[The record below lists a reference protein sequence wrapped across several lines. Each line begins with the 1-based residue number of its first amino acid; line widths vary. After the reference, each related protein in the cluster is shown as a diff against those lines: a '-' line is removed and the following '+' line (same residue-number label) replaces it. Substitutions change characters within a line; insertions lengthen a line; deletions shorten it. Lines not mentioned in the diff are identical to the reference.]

1 MNFQQT
7 RTRLK
12 KLNLEVFTTQEFKN
26 IFGFDEKSA
35 AVKLTRYKNAG
46 YLVSPKRGVY
56 YLADEP
62 VDKFKIA
69 NRLYFPSY
77 VSLDSI
83 LSARGIIPEVVYTIT
98 SVTTKASR
106 EFSDAQTVYKY
117 YKIKKGAFL
126 GYQKEGEKLVAT
138 PEKALVDYLYFVSQ
152 GKRALNERLN
162 LEKINRQ
169 QVFYYAKFFASKRLN
184 NLLRRLFDVG
194 AKQA

>member
-1 MNFQQT
+1 MNFQQI
-7 RTRLK
+7 RAKLK
-12 KLNLEVFTTQEFKN
+12 KLNLEVFNTQEFKN
-26 IFGFDEKSA
+26 IFGLRAESA

-46 YLVSPKRGVY
+46 YLASPKRGVY

-83 LSARGIIPEVVYTIT
+83 LSAWGIIPEIVYTIT

-117 YKIKKGAFL
+117 YKIKKEAFL
-126 GYQKEGEKLVAT
+126 GYQKEGERLVAT

-152 GKRALNERLN
+152 GKRELNDRLN
-162 LEKINRQ
+162 FKKISQ
-169 QVFYYAKFFASKRLN
+169 LKVFYYAKFFANQKLD

-194 AKQA
+194 VKPT